1 MGSSVS
7 QALPQRIQTVPEML
21 AWWNQQIPDAEALY
35 HKDKGWWEPLTWR
48 EYQERSD
55 SIAAGL
61 ISIGITSGDHIAILS
76 QTKLEWILADIAIM
90 SCGAVTVPIYQ
101 SNTAE
106 QCEYII
112 GHSECS
118 AIFIEDQEQLDKLL
132 EIWDSVPHVKK
143 AVVFDRYKCNDFR
156 VIPFQDLEKLA
167 EDLESLLKRRENIR
181 QEDTEKAFWIIG
193 AML

>member
-7 QALPQRIQTVPEML
+7 QTLPKRIQTVPEML
-21 AWWNQQIPDAEALY
+21 AWWNQQIPDADALY

-118 AIFIEDQEQLDKLL
+118 AIFLEDQEQLDKLRSEEHTSEL
-132 EIWDSVPHVKK
+132 QSRTNLVC
-143 AVVFDRYKCNDFR
+143 RLL
-156 VIPFQDLEKLA
+156 LEKKKTTKKKKKTIIPEYQTGA
-167 EDLESLLKRRENIR
+167 VKRYIH
-181 QEDTEKAFWIIG
+181 
-193 AML
+193 